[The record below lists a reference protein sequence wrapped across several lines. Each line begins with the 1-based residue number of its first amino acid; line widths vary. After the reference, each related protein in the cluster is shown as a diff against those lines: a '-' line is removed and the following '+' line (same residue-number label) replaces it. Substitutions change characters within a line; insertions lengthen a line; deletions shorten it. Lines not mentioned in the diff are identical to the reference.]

1 MLRYLAANPVQ
12 CLLPL
17 VPQIIPHETEV
28 YGDPAVRPAAIP
40 RLFPIPD
47 THRLVPFQ
55 HGSAGS
61 ACRDRLIM
69 LPAPLPLRPL
79 A

>member
-1 MLRYLAANPVQ
+1 MLRRLAANAVQ
-12 CLLPL
+12 CALLS

-28 YGDPAVRPAAIP
+28 CGDPAVRPAAIP
-40 RLFPIPD
+40 RLFPIPE

-55 HGSAGS
+55 HGSAGT

>member
-1 MLRYLAANPVQ
+1 MLRHLAANPVQ

-17 VPQIIPHETEV
+17 VPQIIRHETEV

-40 RLFPIPD
+40 RSLPIPE

-61 ACRDRLIM
+61 ACRDRPIM
-69 LPAPLPLRPL
+69 LTAPLPLLPL